1 MTQKFDTVSSNN
13 GRRFDFVIEGVL
25 NEKTMSVRKRTI
37 FDEPYNGITNMA
49 LVDVADCGE
58 LDDSSRS
65 GYGQAEMIFSTV
77 ADVPFTFLSNN
88 PYETVFFTGSDLEG
102 LTAQPGKLSLRQV
115 FYNRL
120 LSKKDSYDLANNYFD
135 ISGVRAQ
142 GRFRYRP
149 NSSAE
154 AFLIQLKS

>member
-25 NEKTMSVRKRTI
+25 NEKTMSVHKRII

-65 GYGQAEMIFSTV
+65 GYG
-77 ADVPFTFLSNN
+77 
-88 PYETVFFTGSDLEG
+88 
-102 LTAQPGKLSLRQV
+102 
-115 FYNRL
+115 
-120 LSKKDSYDLANNYFD
+120 
-135 ISGVRAQ
+135 
-142 GRFRYRP
+142 
-149 NSSAE
+149 
-154 AFLIQLKS
+154 